1 MSHDAGHRQA
11 APAEVPI
18 NQPHLVKPHPGGYV
32 AGFVFA
38 VILTAVPFA
47 VAGYG
52 WLDRRSTL
60 LLIALFAAIQAAV
73 HVRFFLHWSGR
84 RTPVEATIALVFT
97 AVVIAIMIGGGTWVM
112 SDLHLRMMP

>member
-1 MSHDAGHRQA
+1 MSDQSHQGD
-11 APAEVPI
+11 VPI
-18 NQPHLVKPHPGGYV
+18 NQPHLVKPHLGGYA

-52 WLDRRSTL
+52 LLDRRSTL
-60 LLIALFAAIQAAV
+60 LLIALFAAIQAAI

-97 AVVIAIMIGGGTWVM
+97 ALVIAIMIGGGSWVM
-112 SDLHLRMMP
+112 SDLHHRMMP

>member
-1 MSHDAGHRQA
+1 MSDQA
-11 APAEVPI
+11 NQGDVPI
-18 NQPHLVKPHPGGYV
+18 NQPHLVKPHLGGYA
-32 AGFVFA
+32 AGFAFA

-47 VAGYG
+47 VAGYDL
-52 WLDRRSTL
+52 LDRRSTL

-97 AVVIAIMIGGGTWVM
+97 TLVIAIMIGGGSWVM
-112 SDLHLRMMP
+112 SDLHHRMMP